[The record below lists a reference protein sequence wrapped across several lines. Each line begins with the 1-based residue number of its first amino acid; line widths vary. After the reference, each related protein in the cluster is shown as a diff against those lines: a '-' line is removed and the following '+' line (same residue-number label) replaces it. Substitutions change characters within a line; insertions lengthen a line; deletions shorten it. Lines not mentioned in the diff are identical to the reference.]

1 MDTFQEITTTA
12 PEVGHTVVLGKAGSG
27 KTEAACARAAYYAAL
42 PEHPGVLL
50 LTWNRISAELL
61 RQRFR
66 RTRHAPKIMC
76 YQDFAVQRMRQRKLL
91 SGNCRILTPQKQQYY
106 LRQALT
112 CCRNQYP
119 DEPMFQLPESFYA
132 PQLYAFR
139 QAAASAPESAGSLIP
154 EKLRRCLEALY
165 MKYLELRTFDGWH
178 YDRDDLAEHF
188 YRSAQTS
195 HPEYRYHHIIVD
207 QAEEFSAV
215 MLLSLLSCLR
225 SGGSFTMFADPAQ
238 QICSCK
244 HAWQEAGIPVS
255 RIRTLTEKQRGPA
268 EIDAFLRDIICRL
281 DLRAPHAREST
292 PADRLA
298 FSLFPTP
305 AAEAEAII
313 TQALQI
319 SRNEP
324 AVILCRTGRMLE
336 RFREMLRSRCA
347 DFKVLSTDSS
357 TSPQHRTV
365 YLAEYRDAKGLV
377 FPHVFLP
384 DLSAHPQAIT
394 EGSRPAELRLLYAAA
409 SRALKT
415 LRLSGSGMPSPL
427 LTPHSVSIM
436 KC

>member
-12 PEVGHTVVLGKAGSG
+12 PEIGHTVVLGKSGSG
-27 KTEAACARAAYYAAL
+27 KTAAACARAAYYAAL

-66 RTRHAPKIMC
+66 RVQRPPKIMS
-76 YQDFAVQRMRQRKLL
+76 YQDFAVQRMRQRKVL
-91 SGNCRILTPQKQQYY
+91 SGSCRILTPQKQQNY
-106 LRQALT
+106 LRQALAY
-112 CCRNQYP
+112 CRSHYP

-132 PQLYAFR
+132 PQLYSFR
-139 QAAASAPESAGSLIP
+139 QAAASAPDGADSSVP

-178 YDRDDLAEHF
+178 YDRDDLAEAF

-195 HPEYRYHHIIVD
+195 RPEYRYAHIIVD
-207 QAEEFSAV
+207 QAEEFSPV
-215 MLLSLLSCLR
+215 MLQSLLTCLQ

-238 QICSCK
+238 QICSCR

-255 RIRTLTEKQRGPA
+255 RIRVLSEKCRASA
-268 EIDAFLRDIICRL
+268 EIDAFLSNILRRL
-281 DLRAPHAREST
+281 DCRAPAAEECDH
-292 PADRLA
+292 ADRLA
-298 FSLFPTP
+298 FRLFPTP
-305 AAEAEAII
+305 SVEAEAII

-319 SRNEP
+319 SRHEP
-324 AVILCRTGRMLE
+324 TVILCRNGRMLE
-336 RFREMLRSRCA
+336 RFREMLSCRRA
-347 DFKVLSTDSS
+347 GFTVLNTDSS
-357 TSPQHRTV
+357 TIPQHRTV
-365 YLAEYRDAKGLV
+365 YLSEYRDAKGLV

-384 DLSAHPQAIT
+384 GLSAQAQAGA
-394 EGSRPAELRLLYAAA
+394 EDSRRAELRLLYAAA
-409 SRALKT
+409 SRAQKT

-427 LTPHSVSIM
+427 LSPHCVCVT